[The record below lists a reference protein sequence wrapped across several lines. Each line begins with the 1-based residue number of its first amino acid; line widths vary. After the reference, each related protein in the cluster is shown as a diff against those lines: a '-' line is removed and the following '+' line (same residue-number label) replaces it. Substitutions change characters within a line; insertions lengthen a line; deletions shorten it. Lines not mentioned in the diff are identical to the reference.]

1 MINIFKKWE
10 VNIIKLLPITKEKNR
25 YIIVVM
31 NYFLRWSEVR
41 LLKATNAG
49 MIVIFLYKKIIYR
62 FKA

>member
-1 MINIFKKWE
+1 LINIFKKWE